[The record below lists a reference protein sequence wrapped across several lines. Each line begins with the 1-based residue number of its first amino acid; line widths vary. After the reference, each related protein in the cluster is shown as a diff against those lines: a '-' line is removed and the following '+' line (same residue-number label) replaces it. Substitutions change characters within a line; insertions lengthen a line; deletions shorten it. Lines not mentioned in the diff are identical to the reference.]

1 MSDSKFTYRHLKNY
15 LNDVLSN
22 KERNAL
28 EKKALQD
35 PFDADALEGL
45 ETLSAQELDTDM
57 SFLKQ
62 ALTNRTKKTRRSFPI
77 FKIAASI
84 LLVVGLG
91 SLLYTINTSKNAHQ
105 KLTKIEDS
113 KENSD
118 YVFIDPRDTHFDT
131 LPPQIDSTQIV
142 VQDQN
147 FDIDY
152 SVKEENISITPH
164 KTPKSVLETKNKKAA
179 SNKIKSSD
187 IIKDEEITIK
197 AITKKNID
205 TIQVS
210 GIVTDSNGT
219 PLPGAEIK
227 IIGTNI
233 TTTTDFDGKFTL
245 ISPKKASLAI
255 NYIGFKKTAIRAED
269 QIAIILHEDISELEE
284 VQIIG
289 YSATKRA
296 EQTGVISSIK
306 SEKIQQ
312 SKAIVIEETL
322 SEKVAGVQVEASP
335 QQDSETMQAASIP
348 PNGSI
353 EAFKT
358 WVYKQLDPS
367 IFKANKSYS
376 INTSFTVNTKGGIS
390 NIKILTKLDR
400 SIKKELKKVLLLSPN
415 WKPAYK
421 NAEAVDEEVK
431 LVFKI
436 N

>member
-15 LNDVLSN
+15 LNNLLSN

-91 SLLYTINTSKNAHQ
+91 SLLYTINTSKDAHQ
-105 KLTKIEDS
+105 KLTKTEDS

-131 LPPQIDSTQIV
+131 LPTQIDSTQIV

-179 SNKIKSSD
+179 LNKVSKIATIADSENKVQA
-187 IIKDEEITIK
+187 DEINEPEIEEE
-197 AITKKNID
+197 N
-205 TIQVS
+205 
-210 GIVTDSNGT
+210 
-219 PLPGAEIK
+219 
-227 IIGTNI
+227 
-233 TTTTDFDGKFTL
+233 
-245 ISPKKASLAI
+245 
-255 NYIGFKKTAIRAED
+255 
-269 QIAIILHEDISELEE
+269 EDIPNSKE
-284 VQIIG
+284 VVVIG

-322 SEKVAGVQVEASP
+322 SEKVTGVQVEASP
-335 QQDSETMQAASIP
+335 QQDSETMQVASIP

-353 EAFKT
+353 DAFKT

-367 IFKANKSYS
+367 IFEANKSYT

-400 SIKKELKKVLLLSPN
+400 SIKKEFKKVLLSSPN
-415 WKPAYK
+415 WKPVYK
-421 NAEAVDEEVK
+421 NGIPMDEEVR